1 MLSLTHL
8 PQSRFHPHPIHP
20 CFPYDIFLNLSLF
33 EMLHL
38 RSESPLFIIMFS
50 SHNQKSTLK
59 TVSKTG
65 LYPLTQR
72 RPSWCKQG
80 GHFYFLLDV
89 IFFLKLR
96 VTAKIVYSILWKAHR
111 RVNCSIETMAG

>member
-65 LYPLTQR
+65 LYPLT
-72 RPSWCKQG
+72 
-80 GHFYFLLDV
+80 FLFSLGCD
-89 IFFLKLR
+89 FFLKIKVDGKNLKSTDY
-96 VTAKIVYSILWKAHR
+96 VCTSLWCCSFLFHQCYSLCC
-111 RVNCSIETMAG
+111 VFDV